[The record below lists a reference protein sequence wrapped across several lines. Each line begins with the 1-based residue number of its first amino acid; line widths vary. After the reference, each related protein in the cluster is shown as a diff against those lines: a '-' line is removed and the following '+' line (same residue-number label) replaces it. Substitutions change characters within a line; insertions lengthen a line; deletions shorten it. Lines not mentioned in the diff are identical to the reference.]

1 GRNNIAVMLFIV
13 SIVLVVLLLLVIATT
28 KMLHRKTDLTAK
40 TVEPQIRGRRN
51 FYVTIFITL
60 TLMIASGVYTSR
72 LLYRVSVTEVLDDG
86 ETVAAS
92 VASDFENYLGAA
104 KSILWVTADTVEMM
118 VQEGQSLDYIEHYL
132 MEQTSKQAEQFDENF
147 TGLYA
152 YVEGRYLDGLGWV
165 PPKDYNVENRDWYK
179 IAVAAGGEIT
189 IVSPYVDAQTGS
201 VVITFCKILDDNKTS
216 KTTERHNVVALDMVV
231 NHIQNATEDVNIDDK
246 GYGMVLNRDGVI
258 IAHHDPEKNG
268 KNISEFFGDS
278 FINTVLETDK
288 GMYHAELNGEK
299 YTLFVNRIFDQ
310 WYVVIPVGE
319 DQLFEAVYHQLLVTI
334 IVTAIISILISFFY
348 YIGYKNE
355 QINSKK
361 VEELKATGL
370 KNEYEARMLKLEKK
384 AADEAN
390 EAKSQFLAQMSH
402 EIRTPINAVL
412 GMNEMILRES
422 KDENILDYSF
432 NIQSA
437 GQTLLSLINDILDFS
452 KIEDGKMDLVPVQY
466 DLASLI
472 NDLVISINE
481 RAKDKG
487 LTFTIFVDETLPSEL
502 FGDDVRIRQ
511 IIMNLLTNAVKY
523 TEAGTVTLTIKNGG
537 ITEDRL
543 KLSVAVEDTGIG
555 IRNEDMAKLFEAF
568 ERIDEKRNRNIEGTG
583 LGMSIVTNLLRM
595 MNSELC
601 VESTYGKG
609 SVFSF
614 DLEQKVSSMEPIGD
628 FKERIKRAAS
638 DTGDKTY
645 LKVTGAR
652 ILVVDD
658 NAMNRKVV
666 AALMKRNGIVSD
678 MASSGTEA
686 IEKVKSTAY
695 DVIFLDH
702 MMPVMDGI
710 ETLQKMKADGL
721 LADNTEVIAL
731 TANAVEG
738 ARKRY
743 LAAGFDGYLS
753 KPIEV
758 KKLEQILEKHLPAG
772 ITEWV
777 EEDSNKADVPTQ
789 TEEDTIMEFE
799 PIEDSSKKSGSL
811 KENFDS
817 CGINT
822 AAGLRYCANDEDFYR
837 EIVGDYTNAYE
848 ERSANLLEC
857 FEKEDWHN
865 YEILVHAL
873 KSTSKSIGADS
884 LSENARI
891 LEFAARDG
899 DYELIRTKHEALM
912 ADYTTLIKNLRNAMQ
927 A

>member
-1 GRNNIAVMLFIV
+1 
-13 SIVLVVLLLLVIATT
+13 
-28 KMLHRKTDLTAK
+28 
-40 TVEPQIRGRRN
+40 
-51 FYVTIFITL
+51 
-60 TLMIASGVYTSR
+60 
-72 LLYRVSVTEVLDDG
+72 
-86 ETVAAS
+86 
-92 VASDFENYLGAA
+92 
-104 KSILWVTADTVEMM
+104 
-118 VQEGQSLDYIEHYL
+118 
-132 MEQTSKQAEQFDENF
+132 
-147 TGLYA
+147 
-152 YVEGRYLDGLGWV
+152 
-165 PPKDYNVENRDWYK
+165 
-179 IAVAAGGEIT
+179 
-189 IVSPYVDAQTGS
+189 
-201 VVITFCKILDDNKTS
+201 
-216 KTTERHNVVALDMVV
+216 
-231 NHIQNATEDVNIDDK
+231 
-246 GYGMVLNRDGVI
+246 
-258 IAHHDPEKNG
+258 
-268 KNISEFFGDS
+268 
-278 FINTVLETDK
+278 VLETDK

-772 ITEWV
+772 MTEWV